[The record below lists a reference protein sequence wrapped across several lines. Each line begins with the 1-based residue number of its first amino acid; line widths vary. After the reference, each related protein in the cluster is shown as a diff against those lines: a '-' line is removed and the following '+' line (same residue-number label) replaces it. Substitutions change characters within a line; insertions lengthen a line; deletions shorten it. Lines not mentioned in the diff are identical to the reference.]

1 MLDMDKARGAIANA
15 ATPGVGTALGGV
27 LGGLMV
33 HYLPAPTHLV
43 YFVLAAIFVA
53 QMAGVLFIPEL
64 IPPRAGAIASL
75 RPRIGLPAATRKSI
89 LIVAPVLI
97 AIWALAGFYGSLAPS
112 LVRTS
117 FGLDSSLAGGIA
129 LFVLAGCGGTSVLLT
144 RRLPA
149 RTLMLYGA
157 SALLAGVGLALASL
171 SWHSAT
177 AFFLGTALAGSG
189 FGTAFQGSI
198 LTVMPLAAP
207 QERGGVLSVIF
218 VVSYVAMGVP
228 AVIAGYFVARYGD
241 LFLVAREFG
250 AGVMLLTAL
259 ALIGTLRH
267 KK

>member
-1 MLDMDKARGAIANA
+1 
-15 ATPGVGTALGGV
+15 V
-27 LGGLMV
+27 
-33 HYLPAPTHLV
+33 
-43 YFVLAAIFVA
+43 IFVA
-53 QMAGVLFIPEL
+53 QMAGVLFLPEL
-64 IPPRAGAIASL
+64 ILPRAGAIASL
-75 RPRIGLPAATRKSI
+75 RPRIGLPPATRKSI

-129 LFVLAGCGGTSVLLT
+129 LFVLAGCGGISVLLT
-144 RRLPA
+144 QRLPA

-171 SWHSAT
+171 SCHSAT

-198 LTVMPLAAP
+198 LTVVPLAAP

-250 AGVMLLTAL
+250 VGVMLLTAL
-259 ALIGTLRH
+259 ALLGTLRH